1 MKSNSN
7 HFEDPAEVRWFAI
20 RVEYRGEMA
29 VKRYLDA
36 KGIEHFLPMQYREVV
51 AGRRKI
57 RKLVPSVHNLIF
69 IRTTK
74 QQIDRIKS
82 TTAYPIRYMMQRD
95 GSRSHPI
102 VVPDREML
110 DFIRVAGTFDD
121 RLLYLAD
128 TDVRPRE
135 GDRVRI
141 LSGPFAGVTGI
152 YMRVKGT
159 RCRRVVVEVPGIAAV
174 ATASLPPSMIEV
186 IESSAQLR

>member
-1 MKSNSN
+1 MESNSN
-7 HFEDPAEVRWFAI
+7 HSEHPSEIHWFAI

-36 KGIEHFLPMQYREVV
+36 TGIEHFLPMQYREVV
-51 AGRRKI
+51 AGRRKV
-57 RKLVPSVHNLIF
+57 RKLVPSIHNLIF

-74 QQIDRIKS
+74 QEIDRIKS

-95 GSRSHPI
+95 GNRSQPI

-121 RLLYLAD
+121 QLLYLTGAD
-128 TDVRPRE
+128 VHLCK

-152 YMRVKGT
+152 YVRMKGA
-159 RCRRVVVEVPGIAAV
+159 RNRRVVVEVPGIAAV
-174 ATASLPPSMIEV
+174 ATATLPPSMVEV
-186 IESSAQLR
+186 IEGSAQG